1 MGDTE
6 TDKVAERVAE
16 QRRLYGEPIGVLVR
30 RVVSALGLTQAR
42 VAEVLG
48 LSPAMLSQLAS
59 GQRVKIGNPLAVARL
74 QRLLDLTEEAPSL
87 TREGLGRRLEEIGT
101 SRTALTTGQL
111 SPGRVEPADLVR
123 RVLRAVAS
131 GQELD
136 QAARAL
142 ADSAPDLAE
151 LLRVYGTGSP
161 EDARRHYD
169 AIAHLI

>member
-1 MGDTE
+1 MGETE
-6 TDKVAERVAE
+6 TEKVAE
-16 QRRLYGEPIGVLVR
+16 QRRLYGESIGVLVR

-42 VAEVLG
+42 LAEVLG

-74 QRLLDLTEEAPSL
+74 QSLLDLAEEAPQL
-87 TREGLGRRLEEIGT
+87 TREGVARRLDEIGT

-111 SPGRVEPADLVR
+111 PATRVEPADLVR
-123 RVLRAVAS
+123 RVLHAVAS

-136 QAARAL
+136 RAARAL